1 MTSVYLS
8 NLSSTTTKESL
19 DKFMVSIDASV
30 PVLTLI
36 TAFNADVIPPTWQQ
50 AFCGSIQSIEMHE
63 GNKAIVTF
71 EKPSAA
77 STALMLNG
85 TFA

>member
-1 MTSVYLS
+1 MSSVYLS
-8 NLSSTTTKESL
+8 NLSPTTTKESL
-19 DKFMVSIDASV
+19 DKFMVC
-30 PVLTLI
+30 LI
-36 TAFNADVIPPTWQQ
+36 TISTEASHSLTSSTSVSNASQ

-63 GNKAIVTF
+63 ANKAIVTF

-85 TFA
+85 E